1 MLSGTLPFNLK
12 NNESSSIEESSENNI
27 ELQYSII
34 NNEPKY
40 IEKIS
45 DEARDLLKGLLNKN
59 PNKRLTIEQILNH
72 PWLQMD
78 NKGKNKKYH
87 LFAKAEIIM
96 LSKTYI
102 DYRNGNIDDLKE
114 NFTLSNL
121 KKDKETKKDKNKI
134 KNISTKSSLLA
145 PYNTLIQE
153 DDSEMDNDFRDC
165 LEDINNPNIVL
176 ENDIILIKN
185 KVKEFNLN
193 YELNNNGECD
203 NGMLINT
210 KTGTISSSLN
220 NSSKIEGRLTN
231 RRNED
236 ENLLDELNDE
246 NDEQGE
252 EHENKINKILDEIEK
267 LGYDKKYVLNCV
279 NKNILC
285 YASSVFYLM
294 LNYKNI

>member
-1 MLSGTLPFNLK
+1 
-12 NNESSSIEESSENNI
+12 
-27 ELQYSII
+27 
-34 NNEPKY
+34 
-40 IEKIS
+40 
-45 DEARDLLKGLLNKN
+45 
-59 PNKRLTIEQILNH
+59 
-72 PWLQMD
+72 
-78 NKGKNKKYH
+78 
-87 LFAKAEIIM
+87 M

-102 DYRNGNIDDLKE
+102 DYRNGAIDDLKE

-153 DDSEMDNDFRDC
+153 DDSEIDFDYQDP
-165 LEDINNPNIVL
+165 LDDLNNPNIVL
-176 ENDIILIKN
+176 ENEIILIKN
-185 KVKEFNLN
+185 RVKEFNLN

-210 KTGTISSSLN
+210 KTGTISSTLN
-220 NSSKIEGRLTN
+220 NNSKIDGNLTN
-231 RRNED
+231 RSRQRNEE
-236 ENLLDELNDE
+236 ENILDDLNDD

-252 EHENKINKILDEIEK
+252 EQEIKINKILNEIEK

>member
-1 MLSGTLPFNLK
+1 
-12 NNESSSIEESSENNI
+12 
-27 ELQYSII
+27 
-34 NNEPKY
+34 
-40 IEKIS
+40 
-45 DEARDLLKGLLNKN
+45 
-59 PNKRLTIEQILNH
+59 
-72 PWLQMD
+72 
-78 NKGKNKKYH
+78 
-87 LFAKAEIIM
+87 
-96 LSKTYI
+96 
-102 DYRNGNIDDLKE
+102 
-114 NFTLSNL
+114 
-121 KKDKETKKDKNKI
+121 
-134 KNISTKSSLLA
+134 
-145 PYNTLIQE
+145 
-153 DDSEMDNDFRDC
+153 MDNDFRDC

-294 LNYKNI
+294 LNIVELI

>member
-1 MLSGTLPFNLK
+1 
-12 NNESSSIEESSENNI
+12 
-27 ELQYSII
+27 
-34 NNEPKY
+34 
-40 IEKIS
+40 
-45 DEARDLLKGLLNKN
+45 
-59 PNKRLTIEQILNH
+59 
-72 PWLQMD
+72 
-78 NKGKNKKYH
+78 
-87 LFAKAEIIM
+87 M

-102 DYRNGNIDDLKE
+102 DYRNGAIDDLKE

-121 KKDKETKKDKNKI
+121 KKDKESKKDKNKV

-145 PYNTLIQE
+145 PYNTLIQDDDEEIDYNLE
-153 DDSEMDNDFRDC
+153 DSLD
-165 LEDINNPNIVL
+165 DINNPNIIL

-220 NSSKIEGRLTN
+220 NSSKNDGKLTN
-231 RRNED
+231 RSRQRNED
-236 ENLLDELNDE
+236 ENILSDLNDE

-252 EHENKINKILDEIEK
+252 EHERKINKILDEIEK

-294 LNYKNI
+294 LNYKDI